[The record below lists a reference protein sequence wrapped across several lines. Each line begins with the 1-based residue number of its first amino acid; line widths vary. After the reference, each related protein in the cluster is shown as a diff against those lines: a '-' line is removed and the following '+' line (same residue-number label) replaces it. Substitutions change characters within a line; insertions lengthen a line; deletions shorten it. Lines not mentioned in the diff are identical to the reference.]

1 MNRIAAGLA
10 FVVGAMSIVAGG
22 KAMQGWDP
30 GYSVLG
36 WLPVYNFVMGMLTV
50 LLPAIL
56 LWKNNRYAA
65 RASLAAFFIHVAV
78 TALLLVAFRGVVAQE
93 SIAAM
98 LFRLTVWLIILGLVF
113 FQSGKD
119 KKLTTFKNI

>member
-56 LWKNNRYAA
+56 LWINNRYAA
-65 RASLAAFFIHVAV
+65 RASLAA
-78 TALLLVAFRGVVAQE
+78 
-93 SIAAM
+93 
-98 LFRLTVWLIILGLVF
+98 
-113 FQSGKD
+113 
-119 KKLTTFKNI
+119 